1 MVLNESAE
9 KILRS
14 NVNILFD
21 QLEKAVNEYLCNGH
35 SRGEFSFINAYLSAT
50 LNAVISYI
58 ERLIE
63 AGRMQELDVVEALK
77 FANNL
82 QKHNPQLIRIFKPNG
97 GFEFPFCI
105 EEDGFEFLEISIV
118 WDECAGLK
126 TRKVSQKES
135 YKKYL
140 QQRKVIDTLKPIVEC
155 LLSGREA
162 EINEHLFTL

>member
-50 LNAVISYI
+50 LNAVVSYI
-58 ERLIE
+58 DRLIE
-63 AGRMQELDVVEALK
+63 VKRMLENDMVEALK

-82 QKHNPQLIRIFKPNG
+82 QKHNPQLIRMVKSNG

-105 EEDGFEFLEISIV
+105 EDEFEFIEISIV
-118 WDECAGLK
+118 WDECVGLK

-155 LLSGREA
+155 LLGGREA
-162 EINEHLFTL
+162 EIDEHLFTL

>member
-1 MVLNESAE
+1 MELNANAERVLKSNI
-9 KILRS
+9 KIL
-14 NVNILFD
+14 FE
-21 QLEKAVNEYLCNGH
+21 QLENAVDEYIRSGH
-35 SRGEFSFINAYLSAT
+35 CMGEFSFINAYLSAT
-50 LNAVISYI
+50 LNAVVSYI

-118 WDECAGLK
+118 WDECVGLK

-155 LLSGREA
+155 LLGGREA
-162 EINEHLFTL
+162 EIDEHLFTL